1 MKHRDPILH
10 EIHAIYGLPA
20 QIARELE
27 ITRAAVCS
35 WKKIPLKHL
44 RQVARITG
52 IDKERLR
59 PDIFADDEAAA
70 QA

>member
-1 MKHRDPILH
+1 MKQRDPILH
-10 EIHAIYGLPA
+10 EIHASYGLPA

-35 WKKIPLKHL
+35 WRKIPLKHL

-52 IDKERLR
+52 IEKERLR
-59 PDIFADDEAAA
+59 PDIFADDEAPA